1 VHSEDI
7 KGLFSQLRPL
17 GCRFTFAGFDGTDGS
32 FSYLKVLK
40 PDFVKLTYGI
50 VKDIGRSLA
59 ASERAESIN
68 QRLHDMASRPSR
80 NSSKATRCSTTCGW
94 SRSTTLRAGDR
105 RAAKARLR
113 RRPHGM
119 RYHAVSRGESENEEL
134 AHPNRRAALRR
145 IILTLAMGTRQGFGL
160 FLQPMTLDHGWS
172 RETFAFALALQ
183 NLIWGASQPFFG
195 MIADRKG
202 AGRVLVTGAVLYTI
216 GLVLMALANTGW
228 QFSLATGLFIG
239 LAQGCTT
246 FSIVFGVVSR
256 IFPPERRSMA
266 LGCAAPRARSPVRD
280 AALHRDADLAFRLVR
295 YPARPVGERGP
306 DRAARIRAG
315 RKARRRER
323 SAGAERRRGGA
334 RSLRSRQLPA
344 PHRGLLRVRL
354 PARLHHRALPAYLV
368 DRGLSANIGMMALAL
383 VGLFN
388 IFGSFASG
396 ALGAKYTKKYLL
408 SSIYLTRSIVIALFV
423 FSPVSEGSVYLFSAA
438 IGLLWLS
445 TVPLTNGVIGG
456 IFGVAYMSTLSAS
469 CS

>member
-1 VHSEDI
+1 MKNWRTPTV
-7 KGLFSQLRPL
+7 
-17 GCRFTFAGFDGTDGS
+17 
-32 FSYLKVLK
+32 VL
-40 PDFVKLTYGI
+40 V
-50 VKDIGRSLA
+50 
-59 ASERAESIN
+59 
-68 QRLHDMASRPSR
+68 
-80 NSSKATRCSTTCGW
+80 CG
-94 SRSTTLRAGDR
+94 G
-105 RAAKARLR
+105 
-113 RRPHGM
+113 
-119 RYHAVSRGESENEEL
+119 
-134 AHPNRRAALRR
+134 

-202 AGRVLVTGAVLYTI
+202 AGRVLAVGAALYAA
-216 GLVLMALANTGW
+216 GLVLMAMANTGL
-228 QFSLATGLFIG
+228 QFSLATGLFVG

-266 LGCAAPRARSPVRD
+266 LGLCSAAGSFGQFAMLPYTGTLIATFGWFDTLLILSVS
-280 AALHRDADLAFRLVR
+280 AALIAPLASALVEKREGAGGAHAQSVGEAVREAFGHGSFLLLTAGYFVCGFQLAFITV
-295 YPARPVGERGP
+295 
-306 DRAARIRAG
+306 
-315 RKARRRER
+315 
-323 SAGAERRRGGA
+323 
-334 RSLRSRQLPA
+334 
-344 PHRGLLRVRL
+344 HF
-354 PARLHHRALPAYLV
+354 PAYLV

-408 SSIYLTRSIVIALFV
+408 SSIYFARSIVIALFV

-456 IFGVAYMSTLSAS
+456 IFGVAYMSTLSGFVFLSHQIGSFTGVWLGGYLFDHTGSYRVVWLISIALGIFAALVNLPIQERPIARATAPRPAG
-469 CS
+469 

>member
-1 VHSEDI
+1 MKNWRTPTV
-7 KGLFSQLRPL
+7 
-17 GCRFTFAGFDGTDGS
+17 
-32 FSYLKVLK
+32 VL
-40 PDFVKLTYGI
+40 V
-50 VKDIGRSLA
+50 
-59 ASERAESIN
+59 
-68 QRLHDMASRPSR
+68 
-80 NSSKATRCSTTCGW
+80 CG
-94 SRSTTLRAGDR
+94 G
-105 RAAKARLR
+105 
-113 RRPHGM
+113 
-119 RYHAVSRGESENEEL
+119 
-134 AHPNRRAALRR
+134 

-183 NLIWGASQPFFG
+183 NLIWGVSQPFFG

-202 AGRVLVTGAVLYTI
+202 AGRVLATGAALYAT
-216 GLVLMALANTGW
+216 GLVLMAMANTGW

-266 LGCAAPRARSPVRD
+266 LGLCSAAGSFGQFAMLPYTGTLISHFGWFDTLLVLSVSAVLIAPLASALVETRGKGGSAVTQSVGEAVREAFRHRSFLLLTAGYFVCGFQ
-280 AALHRDADLAFRLVR
+280 LAFITV
-295 YPARPVGERGP
+295 
-306 DRAARIRAG
+306 
-315 RKARRRER
+315 
-323 SAGAERRRGGA
+323 
-334 RSLRSRQLPA
+334 
-344 PHRGLLRVRL
+344 HF
-354 PARLHHRALPAYLV
+354 PAYLV
-368 DRGLSANIGMMALAL
+368 DRGLSANVGMMALAL

-408 SSIYLTRSIVIALFV
+408 SMIYVARSIVIALFV

-456 IFGVAYMSTLSAS
+456 IFGVAYMSTLSGFVFLSHQLGSFTGVWLGGYLFDHTGSYRVVWLISIALGIFAALVNLPIQERAIVRAPAPRPAG
-469 CS
+469 